1 MAGRP
6 KKVTEA
12 RLKAVLKKHD
22 GMKGLTARAL
32 GMSRQA
38 VHERI
43 QNNPGLQQFLA
54 DMNVQIVDTAEH
66 QAFKKVRKG
75 DGTMIR
81 YILDTKAR
89 DRGYG
94 KQLEGPPPPPPDAD
108 RRATVINILIQN
120 LNQKASRVA
129 VQVQDRPGV
138 LNGHATGPANGT
150 GLVLSAKPNGKG
162 NGHG

>member
-6 KKVTEA
+6 KKVSEA

-32 GMSRQA
+32 GISRQA

-43 QNNPGLQQFLA
+43 QKNPGLQQFLA
-54 DMNVQIVDTAEH
+54 DMNVQIVDTAQS
-66 QAFKKVRKG
+66 QAYKKVRKG

-81 YILDTKAR
+81 YVLDSLGR
-89 DRGYG
+89 DRGFG
-94 KQLEGPPPPPPDAD
+94 KQLEGPPPPPPDAG
-108 RRATVINILIQN
+108 RRQTIINVLVQN
-120 LNQKASRVA
+120 LNAKAQKVS
-129 VQVQDRPGV
+129 VQVDDAPRGA
-138 LNGHATGPANGT
+138 LSSPANGM
-150 GLVLSAKPNGKG
+150 LLNGKSKV